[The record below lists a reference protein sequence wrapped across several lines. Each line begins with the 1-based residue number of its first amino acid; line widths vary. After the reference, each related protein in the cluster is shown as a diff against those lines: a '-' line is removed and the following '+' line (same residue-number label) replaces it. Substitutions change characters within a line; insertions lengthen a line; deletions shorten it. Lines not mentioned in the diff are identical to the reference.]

1 MVSHCALNLFLETRT
16 ISSFRLF
23 GSDRRHDAL
32 QFFSTNCIICL
43 CSDFPLFCILE
54 GKGIVIFAHVIH
66 ANPGVELQLYPCVSS
81 EGDVANGEI

>member
-1 MVSHCALNLFLETRT
+1 
-16 ISSFRLF
+16 
-23 GSDRRHDAL
+23 
-32 QFFSTNCIICL
+32 L